1 MATGLITK
9 QRVDALCPGA
19 KDIFLWDTG
28 VKGFG
33 VKITPK
39 GTRTYIY
46 QYRMGGRGSK
56 VRRYTIGLHGAWTPD
71 AARKEAR
78 KIAQMVDQ
86 GIDPATEKQKKQRD
100 DVTLAFSAYA
110 ERFIDE
116 YLRSEWQGGFDLAEG
131 LLKRFAI
138 PTFRQ
143 RPISAITRADI
154 SSLMDKLAD
163 RPASRRNTFTVIR
176 KLFRWAVNRGD
187 LQMSPIQDM
196 EPPPAPASRDRTLSD
211 DELGQVWLAAETQ
224 GYPFGDF
231 VKFLILTGQRRE
243 EVSQLQWSE
252 IDQRNAMWTIPSQR
266 AKNGLA
272 HDVPLTEEAIK
283 ILGGIAARTKSAKP
297 GAWPKRGFVFTSTG
311 KKGITGYSVAKRQ
324 LDEQISGAGAGD
336 DSKRREA
343 MNPWRFHDLRRTLAT
358 GMQKLDVRFEVTE
371 AILNHRSGA
380 TNGVAGVY
388 QRHNWASEKRVALDR
403 WSTHVANILQ
413 KSSGTTL
420 E

>member
-9 QRVDALCPGA
+9 QRVDALTPGP
-19 KDIFLWDTG
+19 KDDFLWDTG

-33 VKITPK
+33 LKITPK

-78 KIAQMVDQ
+78 KVAQMVDQ
-86 GIDPATEKQKKQRD
+86 GIDPATEKQKKQHD
-100 DVTLAFSAYA
+100 DATLAFSAYA

-116 YLRSEWQGGFDLAEG
+116 YLRSEWKGGFDLAEG

-143 RPISAITRADI
+143 RPISSITRADI

-163 RPASRRNTFTVIR
+163 RPASRRNMFTVVR

-187 LQMSPIQDM
+187 LALSPIQDM

-211 DELGQVWLAAETQ
+211 DELGRVWLAAEAQ

-243 EVSQLQWSE
+243 EVSQMQWSE
-252 IDQRNAMWTIPSQR
+252 VDQRNGSWTIPSHR
-266 AKNGLA
+266 SKNGLA
-272 HDVPLTEEAIK
+272 HDVPLPEAAVK
-283 ILGGIAARTKSAKP
+283 ILEGIAAQTKNIKP
-297 GAWPKRGFVFTSTG
+297 GNWPKRGFVFTSTG
-311 KKGITGYSVAKRQ
+311 KKGITGYSVAKRD
-324 LDEQISGAGAGD
+324 LDEQISDAKSEGNTKQSEPLA
-336 DSKRREA
+336 
-343 MNPWRFHDLRRTLAT
+343 PWRFHDLRRTLAT
-358 GMQKLDVRFEVTE
+358 GMQRLDVRFEVTE
-371 AILNHRSGA
+371 AILNHRSGV
-380 TNGVAGVY
+380 TNGIAAVY
-388 QRHNWASEKRVALDR
+388 QRHNWALEKRVALDR
-403 WSTHVANILQ
+403 WSAHINKVLKDFETQA
-413 KSSGTTL
+413 
-420 E
+420 

>member
-9 QRVDALCPGA
+9 QRVDALNPGP

-33 VKITPK
+33 VKITPT

-78 KIAQMVDQ
+78 KVAQMVDQ
-86 GIDPATEKQKKQRD
+86 GIDPATEKQKKHRD
-100 DVTLAFSAYA
+100 DVTLAFAAYA

-116 YLRSEWQGGFDLAEG
+116 YLRSEWKGGFDLAEG

-138 PTFRQ
+138 PAFRQ
-143 RPISAITRADI
+143 RPISSITRADI

-187 LQMSPIQDM
+187 LAISPIQDM
-196 EPPPAPASRDRTLSD
+196 EPPSAPASRDRTLSD
-211 DELGQVWLAAETQ
+211 DELGRVWRAAEAQ

-231 VKFLILTGQRRE
+231 VRFLILTGQRRE
-243 EVSQLQWSE
+243 EVSQMQWAE
-252 IDQRNAMWTIPSQR
+252 IDQRQATWTIPSHR

-272 HDVPLTEEAIK
+272 HDVPLSDAAVK
-283 ILGGIAARTKSAKP
+283 ILENISARAK
-297 GAWPKRGFVFTSTG
+297 GAKAGTWPKRGFVFTSTG
-311 KKGITGYSVAKRQ
+311 NKGVTGYSVAKRD
-324 LDEQISGAGAGD
+324 LDKKVTDAEETG
-336 DSKRREA
+336 EA
-343 MNPWRFHDLRRTLAT
+343 QTHHAMAPWRFHDLRRTLAT
-358 GMQKLDVRFEVTE
+358 GMQRLDVRFEVTE
-371 AILNHRSGA
+371 AILNHRSGL
-380 TNGVAGVY
+380 TNGIAAVY
-388 QRHNWASEKRVALDR
+388 QRHNWASEKRVALNR
-403 WSTHVANILQ
+403 WAAHLE
-413 KSSGTTL
+413 KTL
-420 E
+420 NDVDPDV